1 MMDKTAIIEE
11 RLRASLCPRCAR
23 YTSAHGCSLPETRKC
38 AIFGNLPEII
48 NVVRRTHSWRIDPY
62 ADTLRL
68 RVCAVCRHEDDHG
81 SCPMRENL
89 DCALDA
95 YFPLIVDE
103 IEAVLG
109 IGQPAPGGASTTPAR
124 K

>member
-1 MMDKTAIIEE
+1 MTDHTSEIDR
-11 RLRASLCPRCAR
+11 RLRERLCPRCAR
-23 YTSAHGCSLPETRKC
+23 YTSTHGCSLPPSRRC
-38 AIFGNLPEII
+38 AIFANLAEII
-48 NVVRRTHSWRIDPY
+48 DVVRRTHSWRIDPY

-95 YFPLIVDE
+95 YFPLVVDE
-103 IEAVLG
+103 IEGVLG
-109 IGQPAPGGASTTPAR
+109 VSPPAPIPVAKDRGR
-124 K
+124 